1 MLCLHIRRCVLYP
14 WFAFAALLGLSHP
27 ALAVETLRIL
37 TWPGYADPDLVKI
50 FEQRYGVRVEVTLV
64 GNDDV
69 LRARMAAGKGAQFD
83 VFAANTAEMV
93 HYIDA
98 GLVQPI
104 DIRNI
109 PNTRHQRPRF
119 SHLSDIPGI
128 TRDGKVYAIPYT
140 YSSMGLIYD
149 RRQFKT
155 APTSLSILWDPHYAG
170 KVLLFEGGSHNFAL
184 AALALGFDPFHIPP
198 TGVKPALKKLLALRR
213 NALAFY
219 SLPEEATRLFREQ
232 SAAVLF
238 ANYGSQQVKQLQ
250 DAGSD
255 IGYVV
260 PREGALAWL
269 DCWAVS
275 QGARNKTLAEAWI
288 NYTLESAV
296 SQALTQRQGLDNT
309 LEESA
314 TARTHDR
321 LIWLE
326 PVENDAWRAQLWQ
339 RILSGDRESSL
350 GL

>member
-1 MLCLHIRRCVLYP
+1 MIRLRVPRYTLCLWILLAALSGVAHP
-14 WFAFAALLGLSHP
+14 AFAM
-27 ALAVETLRIL
+27 ETLRIL
-37 TWPGYADPDLVKI
+37 AWPGYADPDLVKI
-50 FEQRYGVRVEVTLV
+50 FEQRYGVRVEFTQV

-69 LRARMAAGKGAQFD
+69 LRARMAAEKGAQFD

-93 HYIDA
+93 HYINA

-104 DIRNI
+104 DIHSI
-109 PNTRHQRPRF
+109 PNTQHQRPRF
-119 SHLSDIPGI
+119 SHLSAIPGI

-140 YSSMGLIYD
+140 YSGMGLIYD

-184 AALALGFDPFHIPP
+184 AALALGLDPFHIPP
-198 TGVKPALKKLLALRR
+198 GEAKRVLRKLLALRR

-255 IGYVV
+255 IGYVI

-275 QGARNKTLAEAWI
+275 RGARNKALAEAWI
-288 NYTLESAV
+288 NYTLEPAV
-296 SQALTQRQGLDNT
+296 SHALTQRQGLDNT
-309 LEESA
+309 LEASGTAHA
-314 TARTHDR
+314 TDR

-326 PVENDAWRAQLWQ
+326 PVEDDAWRTRFWQ
-339 RILSGDRESSL
+339 RILSGERESSL

>member
-1 MLCLHIRRCVLYP
+1 MSP
-14 WFAFAALLGLSHP
+14 P

-37 TWPGYADPDLVKI
+37 TWTGYADPDLVKA
-50 FEQRYGVRVEVTLV
+50 FEERHNVRVEVTLV

-69 LRARMAAGKGAQFD
+69 LRARMAHGQGAQYD

-104 DIRNI
+104 DVRSI
-109 PNTRHQRPRF
+109 PNTRRQLPRF
-119 SHLSDIPGI
+119 SRLDAIPGI

-140 YSSMGLIYD
+140 YSGMGLIYD

-155 APTSLSILWDPHYAG
+155 APASLSVLWDPHYAG
-170 KVLLFEGGSHNFAL
+170 KVLLFDGGSHNFAL
-184 AALALGFDPFHIPP
+184 AALALGLDPFHIPP
-198 TGVKPALKKLLALRR
+198 SEAKRVLRKLLALRR
-213 NALAFY
+213 NALGFY

-250 DAGSD
+250 DADSD
-255 IGYVV
+255 IGYVI

-269 DCWAVS
+269 DCWAIS
-275 QGARNKTLAEAWI
+275 HGARNKALAEAWI
-288 NYTLESAV
+288 NYTLEPAV
-296 SQALTQRQGLDNT
+296 SHALTQRQGLDNT
-309 LEESA
+309 LEASS
-314 TARTHDR
+314 TARARDR

-326 PVENDAWRAQLWQ
+326 PVENDAWRTRLWQ
-339 RILSGDRESSL
+339 RILSGERESSL